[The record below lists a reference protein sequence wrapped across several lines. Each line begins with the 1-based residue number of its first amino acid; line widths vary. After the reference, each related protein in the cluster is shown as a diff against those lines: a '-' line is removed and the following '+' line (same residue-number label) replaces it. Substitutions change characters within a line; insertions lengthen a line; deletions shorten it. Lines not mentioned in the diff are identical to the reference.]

1 MAAAALTGPRLAVWL
16 TGTVGVPG
24 HRCSPRGRVIMHVLV
39 VDDDETVRAS
49 LGDALVSAGVRV
61 SVAAGGQEALDRMA
75 ADPVDLLLTDVRMPG
90 VDGLEL
96 LRRVR
101 AGAPGA
107 DVVLMT
113 AYDDAATA
121 LVAAREGARAYL
133 AKPLDLR
140 DLRTLIDRLLR
151 ERLEHGERRPRNG
164 GEETEERQRA
174 NGATSPKDPSL
185 REPGS
190 VP

>member
-1 MAAAALTGPRLAVWL
+1 
-16 TGTVGVPG
+16 
-24 HRCSPRGRVIMHVLV
+24 MHVLI

-49 LGDALVSAGVRV
+49 LGDALASAGVRV

-101 AGAPGA
+101 IRAPGV

-113 AYDDAATA
+113 AYDDAGVAVA
-121 LVAAREGARAYL
+121 AAREGARACL
-133 AKPLDLR
+133 GKPLDLR
-140 DLRTLIDRLLR
+140 DLRSLLDRVFR
-151 ERLEHGERRPRNG
+151 ERRDGVPDPG
-164 GEETEERQRA
+164 PFPWSP
-174 NGATSPKDPSL
+174 GA
-185 REPGS
+185 

>member
-1 MAAAALTGPRLAVWL
+1 M
-16 TGTVGVPG
+16 
-24 HRCSPRGRVIMHVLV
+24 IMHVLV

-49 LGDALVSAGVRV
+49 LGDALASAGVRV

-75 ADPVDLLLTDVRMPG
+75 AGPVDLLLTDVRMPG

-101 AGAPGA
+101 AGAPGV

-113 AYDDAATA
+113 AYDDATVTT
-121 LVAAREGARAYL
+121 VAARAGARACL

-151 ERLEHGERRPRNG
+151 ERE
-164 GEETEERQRA
+164 
-174 NGATSPKDPSL
+174 TSPEDPSL
-185 REPGS
+185 
-190 VP
+190 

>member
-1 MAAAALTGPRLAVWL
+1 
-16 TGTVGVPG
+16 
-24 HRCSPRGRVIMHVLV
+24 MHVLI

-49 LGDALVSAGVRV
+49 LGDALASAGVRV

-101 AGAPGA
+101 IRAPGV

-113 AYDDAATA
+113 AYDDAGVAIA
-121 LVAAREGARAYL
+121 AAREGARACL
-133 AKPLDLR
+133 GKPLDLC
-140 DLRTLIDRLLR
+140 DLRSLLDRVFR
-151 ERLEHGERRPRNG
+151 ERRDGVPEPDPFRSAP
-164 GEETEERQRA
+164 
-174 NGATSPKDPSL
+174 GA
-185 REPGS
+185 